1 MADIH
6 TTTPDLHP
14 PMANRSPAQLNRTFI
29 SKKVLYLRQRSFLLA
44 YLKSVKALTI
54 NTDYGTLAH
63 EGSRVNII
71 YQTKY
76 LLRLTLSCQHEEHVN
91 ILAAIATMTIHHRTA
106 TVGSRID
113 SSTQLQVLD
122 RKSVV

>member
-54 NTDYGTLAH
+54 DTDY
-63 EGSRVNII
+63 
-71 YQTKY
+71 
-76 LLRLTLSCQHEEHVN
+76 
-91 ILAAIATMTIHHRTA
+91 
-106 TVGSRID
+106 
-113 SSTQLQVLD
+113 
-122 RKSVV
+122 